1 MIMKKTVLLIDD
13 DEFIITIGEAM
24 LEKLGYTAL
33 LAESGEKALQLIEK
47 QGEAIHL
54 VIMDMIMPGMDGEEL
69 FDRLRALCPNL
80 PVILSSG
87 YSQSDRITGLLDRGC
102 QCFIKKPYSLTD
114 LSNKIQDTLSQ
125 A

>member
-1 MIMKKTVLLIDD
+1 MKQTVLLIDD

-24 LEKLGYTAL
+24 LQKLGYAPL
-33 LAESGEKALQLIEK
+33 SAISGEQALQLVEN

-69 FDRLRALCPNL
+69 FERLQALCPNL

-87 YSQSDRITGLLDRGC
+87 YSQSERIQGLLDRGC
-102 QCFIKKPYSLTD
+102 RSFIKKPYSLTD
-114 LSNKIQDTLSQ
+114 LSRKIQAVLEE